1 MKEYRRGNGIA
12 KTVGVFAL
20 GATAGSIVALLFAPA
35 SGQVTRRRIAMRVRA
50 LRQQPA
56 RQLSRTRRLLA
67 RATSERI
74 HDAREWM
81 AEHLPNGNG
90 KHLVRQR
97 ATRHA

>member
-1 MKEYRRGNGIA
+1 MKEYRRGHGMVR
-12 KTVGVFAL
+12 TVGIFAL
-20 GATAGSIVALLFAPA
+20 GAAAGSIVALLFAPA
-35 SGQVTRRRIAMRVRA
+35 SGKVTRRRIALKVRA
-50 LRQQPA
+50 LRQQTA
-56 RQLSRTRRLLA
+56 RQLVRTRRLLA
-67 RATSERI
+67 QATSERI